1 MNEWGVSV
9 QVYRVDPVVESGDP
23 GEDGG
28 FLVVVAAQ
36 RKDKAGDAVNLPG
49 SLRVLTVQGT
59 TRVTLDN
66 HKHTQITG
74 LYIDANGLFPC
85 TVILL

>member
-1 MNEWGVSV
+1 MQG
-9 QVYRVDPVVESGDP
+9 YRVDPVVEGGDS

-28 FLVVVAAQ
+28 LLVVVAAQ

-66 HKHTQITG
+66 HKHTQKTVFYKWFIS
-74 LYIDANGLFPC
+74 LYCNT
-85 TVILL
+85 TVMIC